1 MSTRI
6 WTPSGIEPLRPSE
19 REAVRQT
26 LHRKQRRTF
35 RQSQGFFNLAHGS
48 VRSGK
53 TFVLEMRRWVD
64 HVRRTP
70 QGDLLMA
77 GRTLKALERNVLR
90 PLQDWLGPQRFSYSL
105 GNKTATLLGRRIELE
120 GANDVQAEAK
130 IRGMTLAGALLNE
143 VTLYPEGFVREVIN
157 RSSAHG
163 AAIFATTN
171 PDSPFHYLKA
181 DFIDREAELAA
192 QGFDLRVWHYTLD
205 DNPALSAS
213 YVAAVKASHSGLWY
227 KRFVLG
233 LWVQA
238 AGAVYEQ
245 WDEDHHVRS
254 VPPFPHAPSGTAIGV
269 DYGTANATAFV
280 HLDGWA
286 VTSTGL
292 PRFHVPRAESYD
304 GREKGQRTDAQ
315 HADALA
321 AFLDPLPG
329 RPPVYVD
336 PSAASFAAVLKQR
349 GVNVRAADNSVLDG
363 IRFVSAALGNPD
375 DRANPSPVRLTV
387 DPSCEALRREFS
399 AYVWDERAQKRG
411 EDKPAKEHDH
421 ALDALRYAA
430 FTHWGQPR
438 LSASDLP
445 TVRRR

>member
-1 MSTRI
+1 MD
-6 WTPSGIEPLRPSE
+6 
-19 REAVRQT
+19 AVRAT
-26 LHRKQRRTF
+26 LHRKQRQTF
-35 RQSQGFFNLAHGS
+35 RQSQGFFNIAHGS

-90 PLQDWLGPQRFSYSL
+90 PLQDWLGPDRFSYSL

-157 RSSAHG
+157 RSSGDG

-171 PDSPFHYLKA
+171 PDSPYHYLKS

-205 DNPALSAS
+205 DNPALSPA
-213 YVAAVKASHSGLWY
+213 YVAAIKASHTGLWH

-238 AGAVYEQ
+238 A
-245 WDEDHHVRS
+245 
-254 VPPFPHAPSGTAIGV
+254 
-269 DYGTANATAFV
+269 
-280 HLDGWA
+280 
-286 VTSTGL
+286 
-292 PRFHVPRAESYD
+292 
-304 GREKGQRTDAQ
+304 
-315 HADALA
+315 
-321 AFLDPLPG
+321 
-329 RPPVYVD
+329 
-336 PSAASFAAVLKQR
+336 
-349 GVNVRAADNSVLDG
+349 
-363 IRFVSAALGNPD
+363 
-375 DRANPSPVRLTV
+375 
-387 DPSCEALRREFS
+387 
-399 AYVWDERAQKRG
+399 
-411 EDKPAKEHDH
+411 
-421 ALDALRYAA
+421 
-430 FTHWGQPR
+430 
-438 LSASDLP
+438 
-445 TVRRR
+445 